1 MFTVALLT
9 IAKIWK
15 QPKCPSTNEQIKK
28 MFCIHTHTMKQYSAI
43 KRVNFSICNNMDG
56 LGGHYASEKK
66 SEKTNAV
73 FSLIYG
79 IYKTKPNIT
88 KPKQTHRFAEQ
99 VCGYQRGRRWDMRKI
114 GEEKRTQRSMKQNR
128 EPRNKPMHVLINL

>member
-1 MFTVALLT
+1 M
-9 IAKIWK
+9 
-15 QPKCPSTNEQIKK
+15 CS
-28 MFCIHTHTMKQYSAI
+28 HTHNGILLSHKKERSLAI
-43 KRVNFSICNNMDG
+43 FDNMDG

-88 KPKQTHRFAEQ
+88 KPK
-99 VCGYQRGRRWDMRKI
+99 
-114 GEEKRTQRSMKQNR
+114 
-128 EPRNKPMHVLINL
+128 